1 MDTKLVSN
9 SSRISVESYSQLV
22 ERIDRLEKLVLK
34 LIEIAENREDVQIM
48 REAEIEYRSGD
59 AIAFEKLVSEI
70 LIEKMFGDKM
80 TA

>member
-59 AIAFEKLVSEI
+59 VVAFEDLVAEI
-70 LIEKMFGDKM
+70 LAEEE
-80 TA
+80 

>member
-59 AIAFEKLVSEI
+59 AVAFEDLVAEI
-70 LIEKMFGDKM
+70 LAEEE
-80 TA
+80 